1 MMKALR
7 KKTTKRHK
15 GIFRKTAAGLL
26 LVLTLLLGTAC
37 GDSQSGE
44 AQTKTD
50 DKGFYSYDGYV
61 VKSDYPLDEDSVK
74 KAAGKLN
81 RIYEMYLE
89 GKNVKTYYSIVP
101 DKNYCIGEEAG
112 MDTIDYDKLA
122 EIMAT
127 ETKQMEYIDIT
138 DLPGITDYYKT
149 DAHWRQ
155 ESIQDV
161 ADRLAEGMGV
171 SLCTTY
177 ETKTAAEGFT
187 GAYGRQSDLEMEPE
201 ALNYLQNEILD
212 SCKVTDYETGNTIPV
227 YDLSK
232 ATSNEGEGYDM
243 FLGGAKSLIT
253 VENPNC
259 KSGRELVMFRDS
271 FASSLAPLFAEGYSK
286 ITLVDIRYL
295 PTEMVGR
302 FVTFDSQ
309 DVLFLYSIPVLNNS
323 VTMK

>member
-7 KKTTKRHK
+7 EKTTKRHK
-15 GIFRKTAAGLL
+15 GIFRRTATGLL
-26 LVLTLLLGTAC
+26 IAMTVLLGTAC
-37 GDSQSGE
+37 GDSQTGE

-50 DKGFYSYDGYV
+50 DNGFYSYDSYV
-61 VKSDYPLDEDSVK
+61 VKSDYPLDEDSVS
-74 KAAGKLN
+74 KAAGKFN
-81 RIYEMYLE
+81 RIYEMYLAR
-89 GKNVKTYYSIVP
+89 KNVKTYYSIIP

-112 MDTIDYDKLA
+112 VDTMDYGKLA
-122 EIMAT
+122 EIMAAET
-127 ETKQMEYIDIT
+127 EQMKYIDIT
-138 DLPGITDYYKT
+138 DLLDITDYYKT

-155 ESIQDV
+155 ERIQDV

-271 FASSLAPLFAEGYSK
+271 FASSLATLFAEGYSK
-286 ITLVDIRYL
+286 ITLVDIRYM

-302 FVTFDSQ
+302 FVTFDKQ
-309 DVLFLYSIPVLNNS
+309 DVLFLYSTPVLNNS

>member
-7 KKTTKRHK
+7 EKTTKRHK
-15 GIFRKTAAGLL
+15 GVFRKTAAGLL
-26 LVLTLLLGTAC
+26 LVLTILLGTAC
-37 GDSQSGE
+37 GNPQTGE
-44 AQTKTD
+44 TQTKTD

-61 VKSDYPLDEDSVK
+61 VKFDYPLDEDSVS
-74 KAAGKLN
+74 KAADKLN

-112 MDTIDYDKLA
+112 VDTIDYDRLA

-138 DLPGITDYYKT
+138 DLLDITDYYKT

-155 ESIQDV
+155 ERIQDV
-161 ADRLAEGMGV
+161 ADRLAEGMGA
-171 SLCTTY
+171 SLSATY
-177 ETKTAAEGFT
+177 ETKTAAEGFI

-201 ALNYLQNEILD
+201 SLNYLQNEILD
-212 SCKVTDYETGNTIPV
+212 SCKVTDYETGDTIPV

-232 ATSNEGEGYDM
+232 AASDEGEGYDM

-259 KSGRELVMFRDS
+259 KAGRELVVFRDS
-271 FASSLAPLFAEGYSK
+271 FASSLAPLFIEGYSK

-309 DVLFLYSIPVLNNS
+309 DVLFLYSTPVLNNS